1 MNLSHL
7 HFYLED
13 RFFRKLLA
21 IFPKN
26 AISLFEALTTLLYL
40 AFLTSFFENWWNF
53 AGLQGGL
60 VTIFARPGSSSY
72 KSVTSNGITSQAS
85 GHAKRSFN
93 FKSKFSLICF

>member
-13 RFFRKLLA
+13 RFYRKLLA

-40 AFLTSFFENWWNF
+40 AFLTSFF
-53 AGLQGGL
+53 LRTGG
-60 VTIFARPGSSSY
+60 I
-72 KSVTSNGITSQAS
+72 SQVCREAW
-85 GHAKRSFN
+85 
-93 FKSKFSLICF
+93 